1 MRGKFIVFEGQGFTG
16 KTTQAELLT
25 SHLRSL
31 GIEVIETHEPGG
43 IKEAEE
49 IREAIL
55 KRRADGLIS
64 SEEEVELFYKSR
76 KLFLDKLV
84 KPSLDKGIWVIST
97 RFSVSTYIYQGLEG
111 GVSLDLIDK
120 LEKQIVDGF
129 KPDLYIL
136 LDVSA
141 EEIIKRLKANLRQ
154 KHSFNELDKE
164 KIINRRKNY
173 LKVAKEN
180 KDKNWVIVDGE
191 GDVEEVEKRVLG
203 VVSGEFKLPLE
214 KS

>member
-1 MRGKFIVFEGQGFTG
+1 MRGKFIVLEGQGFTG
-16 KTTQAELLT
+16 KTTQAALL
-25 SHLRSL
+25 SAYLQKR
-31 GIEVIETHEPGG
+31 GIKVIETHEPGG
-43 IKEAEE
+43 IREAEK
-49 IREAIL
+49 IREEIL

-64 SEEEVELFYKSR
+64 SEEEVSLFYKSR
-76 KLFLDKLV
+76 KLFLDRLV

-120 LEKQIVDGF
+120 LDRQVVDGF

-141 EEIIKRLKANLRQ
+141 EEIIRRLRVNSRER
-154 KHSFNELDKE
+154 HSFNEIDTE

-180 KDKNWVIVDGE
+180 KDKNWVIIDGE
-191 GDVEEVEKRVLG
+191 GDVKEVHRRVLG
-203 VVSGEFKLPLE
+203 VVSGKFKLP
-214 KS
+214 S